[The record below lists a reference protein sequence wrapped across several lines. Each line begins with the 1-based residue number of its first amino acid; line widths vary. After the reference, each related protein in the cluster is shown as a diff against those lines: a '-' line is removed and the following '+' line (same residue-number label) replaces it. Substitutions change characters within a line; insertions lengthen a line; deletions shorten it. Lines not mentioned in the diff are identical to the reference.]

1 MTQMSYLAANM
12 KYYPTPHPTINYQ
25 LSIPPPTT
33 PLPKNTLLLFV
44 ITTIIITTI
53 INLIKVASLL
63 IQFLIDS
70 TINISTIKNP
80 LFW

>member
-44 ITTIIITTI
+44 ITTII
-53 INLIKVASLL
+53 NLIKVASLL